1 MGTGNG
7 RRFSQLPNIGGNGFI
22 WILVAAAATYLVAH
36 QIPLSGSRPAS
47 TDRSLPEHVGEQRVD
62 ARLWQDPFA
71 AVLDAM
77 PKRPELKPET
87 PPGLQSQ

>member
-1 MGTGNG
+1 MAGD
-7 RRFSQLPNIGGNGFI
+7 SQLPNIGGNGFI
-22 WILVAAAATYLVAH
+22 WILVAAAATYFVAH

-71 AVLDAM
+71 AVARCHAKIAGAQAGMHCQD
-77 PKRPELKPET
+77 RHRE
-87 PPGLQSQ
+87 

>member
-1 MGTGNG
+1 
-7 RRFSQLPNIGGNGFI
+7 
-22 WILVAAAATYLVAH
+22 VAH

-77 PKRPELKPET
+77 PKSPELKPEYCQDPSRSKKIET
-87 PPGLQSQ
+87 YCRPPWEAASAPPELILMVSVSGTF

>member
-1 MGTGNG
+1 MD
-7 RRFSQLPNIGGNGFI
+7 P
-22 WILVAAAATYLVAH
+22 VAAAATYLVAH

-77 PKRPELKPET
+77 PKLPELKPEYCRDR
-87 PPGLQSQ
+87 QSQ